1 MTPHQLASLPLFADV
16 PNAELAHLI
25 KTCRVVNFTRGEVIF
40 REGENADRALLVV
53 EGNLRAST
61 ATTRGNTVL
70 NTVKAGKLVGESG
83 LMVQAEVRSA
93 TLTADSDIYALEIRR
108 KNLEQLKGT
117 DVLAGIQM
125 SILKATA
132 ARLRR
137 TQEQMNT
144 LVQEQRSDPTPKPAR
159 SQKAAPSQPP
169 GIWRSFLNALGGL
182 A

>member
-16 PNAELAHLI
+16 PNAELARLI
-25 KTCRVVNFTRGEVIF
+25 KICRVVNFTRGEVIF
-40 REGENADRALLVV
+40 QEGENADRALLVV

-61 ATTRGNTVL
+61 VTTRGHTVL

-93 TLTADSDIYALEIRR
+93 TLTADSAVYALEIRR
-108 KNLEQLKGT
+108 KHLEQLHGT

-132 ARLRR
+132 SRLRK
-137 TQEQMNT
+137 TQDQMNT
-144 LVQEQRSDPTPKPAR
+144 LVQQKRSVPVPVRPK
-159 SQKAAPSQPP
+159 QTTPSQAP